1 MGHSLPS
8 YAKMR
13 SFAAIL
19 LAACFVAQTLASPLL
34 PAYLNA
40 ETGEVMVRVGRQLE
54 AGQQPIDLVDQE
66 VAADSSYAAPHVPLG
81 RMKIQVYRGPNV
93 GYKDAYGHEGYF
105 APWGY
110 YNTQP
115 LDLSAYH

>member
-1 MGHSLPS
+1 MIAGIQ
-8 YAKMR
+8 MR

-19 LAACFVAQTLASPLL
+19 LAACFVTQTLSSPLL

-40 ETGEVMVRVGRQLE
+40 ETGEVMVRVGRQLQT
-54 AGQQPIDLVDQE
+54 GQPLDLVDQQ
-66 VAADSSYAAPHVPLG
+66 VAADSSYEPHVPLG

-93 GYKDAYGHEGYF
+93 GYGKGGYHDDSF

-115 LDLSAYH
+115 ADLPAYH